1 MSLMQGRLNHIKN
14 PFLVYLRNQLIK
26 KTGIVSKRLKT
37 AHTYDVHDKVIREL
51 HS

>member
-1 MSLMQGRLNHIKN
+1 MQGRLNHIKN
-14 PFLVYLRNQLIK
+14 PLLVYLRNQLIK

-37 AHTYDVHDKVIREL
+37 AHSYDVHDKVIREL